1 MVLILVIGF
10 IFLLFFILIYY
21 QDKKINNIFDKSIK
35 DIDVS
40 YQYIL
45 KLLINCKNEEQI
57 NTIFNWGTNVLNE
70 KYKFYLKNKNGFIK
84 TIIYNNVA
92 YYTLLLTDKR
102 KEILNNKS
110 YVNNG
115 TGSDLIYYWDY

>member
-1 MVLILVIGF
+1 MVLILVIVF
-10 IFLLFFILIYY
+10 IFLLFFILICY
-21 QDKKINNIFDKSIK
+21 QDKKINNIFDKLIK

-70 KYKFYLKNKNGFIK
+70 KYKFYVKNKNGFIK

-110 YVNNG
+110 YVNKG